1 MWFWFLKKR
10 YGLKKKRKDMVF
22 FELELIIENK
32 LNDSQRGNMARRG
45 KLELGINIYT
55 LLYIK

>member
-1 MWFWFLKKR
+1 
-10 YGLKKKRKDMVF
+10 MVF

-32 LNDSQRGNMARRG
+32 LNDSQRGNMAGRG

>member
-1 MWFWFLKKR
+1 
-10 YGLKKKRKDMVF
+10 MVF

-32 LNDSQRGNMARRG
+32 LNDYQWGNMAGRD

>member
-1 MWFWFLKKR
+1 
-10 YGLKKKRKDMVF
+10 MVF

-32 LNDSQRGNMARRG
+32 LNDYQRGNMAGRD
-45 KLELGINIYT
+45 KPELGINIYT